1 MCRVLRTLMLAMAGV
16 VATTVHAPVQAQ
28 QQPPAARPTTA
39 VPQEYVFP
47 SGAGALF
54 LHVKPEKTQDFEA
67 VLTRLGEALDAAT
80 DPIRKQ
86 QAASWRVF
94 KSVETARDVVIYMFF
109 FDPAVFGAD
118 YDPVK
123 VLSEASPADVQGLY
137 ERLRADVVRVERLG
151 LSKIR

>member
-1 MCRVLRTLMLAMAGV
+1 MLALAGV
-16 VATTVHAPVQAQ
+16 VATQAHAPAQVQQ
-28 QQPPAARPTTA
+28 VQPVRPTPV

-54 LHVKPEKTQDFEA
+54 LHVRPEKTQDFEA
-67 VLTRLGEALDAAT
+67 ILTRLGEALDAAT

-94 KSVETARDVVIYMFF
+94 KSVEAARDVVIYMFF
-109 FDPAVFGAD
+109 FDPAIFGAD

-123 VLSEASPADVQGLY
+123 VLSEASPADVQALY

-151 LSKIR
+151 LSRLR

>member
-1 MCRVLRTLMLAMAGV
+1 MQLRLAL
-16 VATTVHAPVQAQ
+16 TVTALVGLGISLGAQAPVARAQAAA
-28 QQPPAARPTTA
+28 PA
-39 VPQEYVFP
+39 QEYVFP

-54 LHVKPEKTQDFEA
+54 LHVRPEKTQDFEA

-80 DPIRKQ
+80 DPVRKQ

-94 KSVETARDVVIYMFF
+94 KSVETSRDAVIYMFF

-123 VLSEASPADVQGLY
+123 VLSEAAPADVQGLY
-137 ERLRADVVRVERLG
+137 ERLRADVIRVERLG
-151 LSKIR
+151 LSKLR